1 MKTYLD
7 VNFLVSLYLDRD
19 PGTIDARL
27 GNTATE
33 DSSLV
38 VTRLVVMEVIN
49 ALERTVYVSET
60 GGPLRISREIV
71 AASQARFR
79 EDLELGCYEECPI
92 ELTRISRR
100 FEELALRHTA
110 RHGFRTYDLLHV
122 ASAIA
127 LGCGRFWSFDGKAL
141 SLAQLEGLETE

>member
-1 MKTYLD
+1 MKIYLD
-7 VNFLVSLYLDRD
+7 ANFLVSLYLDRT
-19 PGTIDARL
+19 PGKIEARL
-27 GNTATE
+27 KDPATE
-33 DSSLV
+33 GSSLV

-60 GGPLRISREIV
+60 GGPLHISREIA

-79 EDLELGCYEECPI
+79 EDLELGCYEECPM

-100 FEELALRHTA
+100 FEDLSLRHTA